1 MATTIFTTRIDLGL
15 KERLQKIAEL
25 DQRSASYM
33 ANKAIEQMVEE
44 REAMRSYI
52 ETGVM
57 LADKGI
63 GISEQAMDA
72 WMEGPIDAPFPEPD
86 SFK

>member
-25 DQRSASYM
+25 DQRSAFYM

-63 GISEQAMDA
+63 GISE
-72 WMEGPIDAPFPEPD
+72 
-86 SFK
+86 